1 MKIDEIERAIRALS
15 HADCERLFGS
25 FNLIPFGTLG
35 VEVTIEDGSK
45 DKPPIAI
52 VEYNDGSKKA
62 IDIIA
67 TVQKNPKSIG
77 HPVIRIA
84 IWRWSE
90 ILRHHRALNFK
101 DADDEKLDGLLK
113 DIRKHTRGRFP
124 DIAAKNLIKIHKAL
138 MKAPEDRTISREEA
152 FEAEVKHYGLDSQDT
167 YLYEAYEWLRQ
178 DKTRNRGLRLE
189 KLEQSLQKKK
199 VRKAYITLDRVLDFL
214 RDEIG
219 SSYIRPRSW
228 IPMRNAFIA
237 WNFKMERYTVR
248 RYFSTAKAKKKQRS
262 GGVDD
267 RFLVPGLLNKYILSE
282 AGSRFSLPVVLHAAT
297 DEDEESEG
305 HFD

>member
-15 HADCERLFGS
+15 HADCQRLFER
-25 FNLIPFGTLG
+25 FNLIRVGILAG
-35 VEVTIEDGSK
+35 VESTIEITIEDGSK

-52 VEYNDGSKKA
+52 VEYNDGSKEA

-124 DIAAKNLIKIHKAL
+124 DIATKNLTKIHKAL

-152 FEAEVKHYGLDSQDT
+152 FEAEVKHYGLDSHNT

-178 DKTRNRGLRLE
+178 DKTRNRGL
-189 KLEQSLQKKK
+189 
-199 VRKAYITLDRVLDFL
+199 
-214 RDEIG
+214 
-219 SSYIRPRSW
+219 
-228 IPMRNAFIA
+228 IA
-237 WNFKMERYTVR
+237 ICNWM
-248 RYFSTAKAKKKQRS
+248 
-262 GGVDD
+262 
-267 RFLVPGLLNKYILSE
+267 
-282 AGSRFSLPVVLHAAT
+282 
-297 DEDEESEG
+297 
-305 HFD
+305 